1 MLWNRKGFFGTVK
14 FRVALWYA
22 VLFILSSLVCFLL
35 TFAYQKRN
43 LDARMDRILRNWA
56 DTIRMEYLA
65 GGRAKRLGR
74 EIPLMRIPVSHLDA
88 YYEKFPGLRP
98 LIAFENPSLGQV
110 HYNLIGAS
118 GGDLFLLRYDGKNL
132 YSQQINKESNF
143 AVVKKT
149 IVERVLYSGSQNV
162 FYSVL
167 AADGETIAESSNI
180 DLFRPALGRLR
191 GEERYVNLNTLAG
204 AFRVITETL
213 YDGTTVRIGYTLRQT
228 RENLEE
234 FALLFWVV
242 TAIILLPGM
251 ICGWLIARGFVS
263 GIRRVS
269 DAAARIAE
277 GDFSQRVEQKNDGAE
292 IDDLVSVFNA
302 MTANTEHLLTELR
315 DVTDNVA
322 HDLRTP
328 LTRIRT
334 IAEITIS
341 GPQDLASYRD
351 AIIDIAEDSSGM
363 IAMINS
369 MLEITR
375 IENNFEALKTS
386 TFSLS
391 AQLRQAYEIFSMQA
405 EEKNLEFTLSLP
417 DHDVM
422 IDADKLKL
430 QRVISNL
437 LDNAVKFTPENG
449 RVALSL
455 TEEPDALVIA
465 SPTPESEFPTPT
477 KNTSSNVSSA
487 RTRVGPSPETVW
499 VFPWSMPLSSRTARR
514 SRSPIPRAAGPP
526 SRSVSADPSPPPLPD
541 RRRRVFLLR
550 SCLFARQ
557 DRNHLFLKIPVAPLR
572 KIEAFANLL

>member
-1 MLWNRKGFFGTVK
+1 MSWNRKGFFGTVK

-191 GEERYVNLNTLAG
+191 GEERYVNLNTPAG

-242 TAIILLPGM
+242 TAVILLPGM

-455 TEEPDALVIA
+455 TEEPDALVM
-465 SPTPESEFPTPT
+465 
-477 KNTSSNVSSA
+477 
-487 RTRVGPSPETVW
+487 RVADSGVGISDADKKHIFER
-499 VFPWSMPLSSRTARR
+499 FFRADESRTKPGNGLGLSMVHAIVLAHGASIAVSDTEGGGTTFTIRFRR
-514 SRSPIPRAAGPP
+514 SLPAAT
-526 SRSVSADPSPPPLPD
+526 S
-541 RRRRVFLLR
+541 
-550 SCLFARQ
+550 
-557 DRNHLFLKIPVAPLR
+557 
-572 KIEAFANLL
+572 

>member
-1 MLWNRKGFFGTVK
+1 MSWNRKGFFGTVK

-88 YYEKFPGLRP
+88 CYEKFPGLRP

-191 GEERYVNLNTLAG
+191 GEERYVNLNTPAG

-455 TEEPDALVIA
+455 TEEPDALVM
-465 SPTPESEFPTPT
+465 
-477 KNTSSNVSSA
+477 
-487 RTRVGPSPETVW
+487 RVADSGVGISDADKKHIFER
-499 VFPWSMPLSSRTARR
+499 FFRADESRTKPGNGLGLSMVHAIVLAHGASIEVSDTEGGGTTFTIRFRR
-514 SRSPIPRAAGPP
+514 SLPAAT
-526 SRSVSADPSPPPLPD
+526 S
-541 RRRRVFLLR
+541 
-550 SCLFARQ
+550 
-557 DRNHLFLKIPVAPLR
+557 
-572 KIEAFANLL
+572 

>member
-1 MLWNRKGFFGTVK
+1 MSWNRKGFFGTVK

-167 AADGETIAESSNI
+167 AADGETLAESSNI

-191 GEERYVNLNTLAG
+191 GEERYVNLNTPAG

-341 GPQDLASYRD
+341 GPQDLASYRE

-455 TEEPDALVIA
+455 TEEPDALIM
-465 SPTPESEFPTPT
+465 
-477 KNTSSNVSSA
+477 
-487 RTRVGPSPETVW
+487 RVADSGVGISDADKKHIFER
-499 VFPWSMPLSSRTARR
+499 FFRADESRTKPGNGLGLSMVHAIVLAHGASIEVSDTEGGGTTFTIRFRR
-514 SRSPIPRAAGPP
+514 SLPAAT
-526 SRSVSADPSPPPLPD
+526 S
-541 RRRRVFLLR
+541 
-550 SCLFARQ
+550 
-557 DRNHLFLKIPVAPLR
+557 
-572 KIEAFANLL
+572 

>member
-1 MLWNRKGFFGTVK
+1 MSWNRKGFFGTVK

-162 FYSVL
+162 FYSVS

-191 GEERYVNLNTLAG
+191 GEERYVNLNTPAG

-302 MTANTEHLLTELR
+302 MTANTEHLLTELQ

-341 GPQDLASYRD
+341 GPQDLASYRE

-455 TEEPDALVIA
+455 TEEPDALIM
-465 SPTPESEFPTPT
+465 
-477 KNTSSNVSSA
+477 
-487 RTRVGPSPETVW
+487 RVADSGVGISDADKKHIFER
-499 VFPWSMPLSSRTARR
+499 FFRADESRTKPGNGLGLSMVHAIVLAHGASIEVSDTEGGGTTFTIRFRR
-514 SRSPIPRAAGPP
+514 SLSAAT
-526 SRSVSADPSPPPLPD
+526 S
-541 RRRRVFLLR
+541 
-550 SCLFARQ
+550 
-557 DRNHLFLKIPVAPLR
+557 
-572 KIEAFANLL
+572 

>member
-1 MLWNRKGFFGTVK
+1 MSWNRKGFFGTVK

-191 GEERYVNLNTLAG
+191 GEERYVNLNTPAG

-455 TEEPDALVIA
+455 TEEPDALIM
-465 SPTPESEFPTPT
+465 
-477 KNTSSNVSSA
+477 
-487 RTRVGPSPETVW
+487 RVADSGVGISDADKKHIFER
-499 VFPWSMPLSSRTARR
+499 FFRADESRTKPGNGLGLSMVHAIVLAHGASIEVSDTEGGGTTFTIRFRR
-514 SRSPIPRAAGPP
+514 SLPAAT
-526 SRSVSADPSPPPLPD
+526 S
-541 RRRRVFLLR
+541 
-550 SCLFARQ
+550 
-557 DRNHLFLKIPVAPLR
+557 
-572 KIEAFANLL
+572 

>member
-1 MLWNRKGFFGTVK
+1 MSWNRKGFFGTVK

-191 GEERYVNLNTLAG
+191 GEERYVNLNTPAG
-204 AFRVITETL
+204 AFRVISETL

-341 GPQDLASYRD
+341 GPQDLACYRA
-351 AIIDIAEDSSGM
+351 AIIDSAEDSSGM

-422 IDADKLKL
+422 INADKLKL

-455 TEEPDALVIA
+455 TEEPDALVMRVADSGVGI
-465 SPTPESEFPTPT
+465 
-477 KNTSSNVSSA
+477 SA
-487 RTRVGPSPETVW
+487 ADKKHIFERFFRADE
-499 VFPWSMPLSSRTARR
+499 SRTKPGNGLGLSMVHAIVLAHGASIEVSDTEGGGTTFTIRFRR
-514 SRSPIPRAAGPP
+514 SLPAAA
-526 SRSVSADPSPPPLPD
+526 S
-541 RRRRVFLLR
+541 
-550 SCLFARQ
+550 
-557 DRNHLFLKIPVAPLR
+557 
-572 KIEAFANLL
+572 

>member
-1 MLWNRKGFFGTVK
+1 MSWNRKGFFGTVK

-191 GEERYVNLNTLAG
+191 GEERYVNLNTPAG

-302 MTANTEHLLTELR
+302 MTANTEHLLTELQ

-341 GPQDLASYRD
+341 GPQDLASYRE

-455 TEEPDALVIA
+455 TEEPDALVM
-465 SPTPESEFPTPT
+465 
-477 KNTSSNVSSA
+477 
-487 RTRVGPSPETVW
+487 RVADSGVGISDADKKHIFER
-499 VFPWSMPLSSRTARR
+499 FFRADESRTKPGNGLGLSMVHAIVLAHGASIEVSDTEGGGTTFTIRFRR
-514 SRSPIPRAAGPP
+514 SLPAAT
-526 SRSVSADPSPPPLPD
+526 S
-541 RRRRVFLLR
+541 
-550 SCLFARQ
+550 
-557 DRNHLFLKIPVAPLR
+557 
-572 KIEAFANLL
+572 

>member
-1 MLWNRKGFFGTVK
+1 MSWNRKGFFGTVK

-191 GEERYVNLNTLAG
+191 GEERYVNLNTPAG

-449 RVALSL
+449 RVAFSL
-455 TEEPDALVIA
+455 TEEPDALVM
-465 SPTPESEFPTPT
+465 
-477 KNTSSNVSSA
+477 
-487 RTRVGPSPETVW
+487 RVADSGVGISDADKKHIFER
-499 VFPWSMPLSSRTARR
+499 FFRADESRTKPGNGLGLSMVHAIVLAHGASIAVSDTEGGGTTFTIRFRR
-514 SRSPIPRAAGPP
+514 SLPAAT
-526 SRSVSADPSPPPLPD
+526 S
-541 RRRRVFLLR
+541 
-550 SCLFARQ
+550 
-557 DRNHLFLKIPVAPLR
+557 
-572 KIEAFANLL
+572 

>member
-1 MLWNRKGFFGTVK
+1 MSWNRKGFFGTVK

-191 GEERYVNLNTLAG
+191 GEERYVNLNTPAG
-204 AFRVITETL
+204 AFRVISETL

-242 TAIILLPGM
+242 TAVILLPGM

-455 TEEPDALVIA
+455 TEEPDALVM
-465 SPTPESEFPTPT
+465 
-477 KNTSSNVSSA
+477 
-487 RTRVGPSPETVW
+487 RVADSGVGISDADKKHIFER
-499 VFPWSMPLSSRTARR
+499 FFRADESRTKPGNGLGLSMVHAIVLAHGASIEVSDTEGGGTTFTIRFRR
-514 SRSPIPRAAGPP
+514 SLPAAT
-526 SRSVSADPSPPPLPD
+526 S
-541 RRRRVFLLR
+541 
-550 SCLFARQ
+550 
-557 DRNHLFLKIPVAPLR
+557 
-572 KIEAFANLL
+572 

>member
-162 FYSVL
+162 FYSVS

-191 GEERYVNLNTLAG
+191 GEERYVNLNTPAG

-455 TEEPDALVIA
+455 TEEPDALVM
-465 SPTPESEFPTPT
+465 
-477 KNTSSNVSSA
+477 
-487 RTRVGPSPETVW
+487 RVADSGVGISDADKKHIFER
-499 VFPWSMPLSSRTARR
+499 FFRADESRTKPGNGLGLSMVHAIVLAHGASIEVSDTEGGGTTFTIRFRR
-514 SRSPIPRAAGPP
+514 SLPAAT
-526 SRSVSADPSPPPLPD
+526 S
-541 RRRRVFLLR
+541 
-550 SCLFARQ
+550 
-557 DRNHLFLKIPVAPLR
+557 
-572 KIEAFANLL
+572 

>member
-302 MTANTEHLLTELR
+302 MTANTEHLLTELL

-341 GPQDLASYRD
+341 GPQGLASYRD

-455 TEEPDALVIA
+455 TEEPDALVM
-465 SPTPESEFPTPT
+465 
-477 KNTSSNVSSA
+477 
-487 RTRVGPSPETVW
+487 RVADSGVGISDADKKHIFER
-499 VFPWSMPLSSRTARR
+499 FFRADESRTKPGNGLGLSMVHAIVLAHGASITVSDTEGGGTTFTIRFRR
-514 SRSPIPRAAGPP
+514 SLPAAT
-526 SRSVSADPSPPPLPD
+526 S
-541 RRRRVFLLR
+541 
-550 SCLFARQ
+550 
-557 DRNHLFLKIPVAPLR
+557 
-572 KIEAFANLL
+572 

>member
-1 MLWNRKGFFGTVK
+1 MSWNRKGFFGTVK

-191 GEERYVNLNTLAG
+191 GEERYVNLNTPAG
-204 AFRVITETL
+204 AFRVISETL

-242 TAIILLPGM
+242 TAVILLPGM

-455 TEEPDALVIA
+455 TEEPDALVM
-465 SPTPESEFPTPT
+465 
-477 KNTSSNVSSA
+477 
-487 RTRVGPSPETVW
+487 RVADSGVGISDADKKHIFER
-499 VFPWSMPLSSRTARR
+499 FFRADESRTKPGNGLGLSMVHAIVLAHGASIEVSDTEGGGTTFTIRFRR
-514 SRSPIPRAAGPP
+514 SLPAAA
-526 SRSVSADPSPPPLPD
+526 S
-541 RRRRVFLLR
+541 
-550 SCLFARQ
+550 
-557 DRNHLFLKIPVAPLR
+557 
-572 KIEAFANLL
+572 